1 MMRKSEKNKL
11 DNLIIAENSRDNFM
25 ASKPNCIIKNDTS
38 KKFKC
43 ARLSKQVNKSK
54 LKLTPNPNKMRIK
67 KAPFQHIYST
77 EKKLIELKYY
87 PT

>member
-1 MMRKSEKNKL
+1 MLRKNEKNKL
-11 DNLIIAENSRDNFM
+11 DNLIIVDKNQDNFM

-43 ARLSKQVNKSK
+43 AKLLKPVNKSK
-54 LKLTPNPNKMRIK
+54 LKLMPNLKKMRIK

-77 EKKLIELKYY
+77 EKK
-87 PT
+87 

>member
-11 DNLIIAENSRDNFM
+11 DNLIIAENSPDNFM

-43 ARLSKQVNKSK
+43 ARLLKLVNKSK
-54 LKLTPNPNKMRIK
+54 LKLMLNPKKMRIK
-67 KAPFQHIYST
+67 KAPFLHIYST
-77 EKKLIELKYY
+77 EKKSIELKFY
-87 PT
+87 